1 MANIRQSIL
10 FRTDLNL
17 DIGLAMAQAAHL
29 SMVLFRDAILKS
41 DLVADENE
49 SLLFT
54 KDEVE
59 WLKNPYLFI
68 HQVPNKEVL
77 EYFIKQAHDAGIAVN
92 RWYDT
97 IYVNISSTQTKA
109 FENVLVGI
117 TLGPCDSDRIKV
129 VIGDLPLLKGKE

>member
-1 MANIRQSIL
+1 MNLRQSIL

-29 SMVLFRDAILKS
+29 SMALFRDAILKS
-41 DLVADENE
+41 DLVCDENE
-49 SLLFT
+49 CLLLT
-54 KDEVE
+54 QDELE

-68 HQVPNKEVL
+68 HAVPNKEVL
-77 EYFIKQAHDAGIAVN
+77 EYFMKQAQDAGIVVN

-97 IYVNISSTQTKA
+97 IYIDISNTQTKD

-117 TLGPCDSDRIKV
+117 TLGPCDSDRIRV
-129 VIGDLPLLKGKE
+129 IIGDLPLFKGKE